1 MKCLGVPRCR
11 IIQPTKGKSGAIQ
24 AEKLYHTE
32 QISLNGLYVNFLGD
46 ICHIFQLLQI
56 NAKFTT
62 LLLLPLEQASPKFN
76 NILKEWKPHD
86 PADN

>member
-1 MKCLGVPRCR
+1 MPN
-11 IIQPTKGKSGAIQ
+11 IQPMKGMVDAIQ

-32 QISLNGLYVNFLGD
+32 QISLNGMYVNFLGD
-46 ICHIFQLLQI
+46 ICHIFQFLQI
-56 NAKFTT
+56 NAKFTA

-76 NILKEWKPHD
+76 NILKEWKSHD